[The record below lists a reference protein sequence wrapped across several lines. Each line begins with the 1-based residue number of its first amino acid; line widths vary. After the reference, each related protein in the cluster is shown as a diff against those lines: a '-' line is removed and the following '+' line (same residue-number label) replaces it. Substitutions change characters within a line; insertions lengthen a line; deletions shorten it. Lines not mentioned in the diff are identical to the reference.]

1 MNNIPPKPNDKRT
14 KRYKEWVAKYEQQP
28 KGLGDTVEKITKATG
43 IKAAVDGVFDAL
55 GKDCGCDKRKEVL
68 NKMFPSN
75 KPNCLT
81 QDEYYYLSDFYSAS
95 KTQITGQEQRRLLDI
110 YNRVF
115 NYNDKMTNCG
125 TCFAGKLSKLKSLF
139 DKYEQPNKE

>member
-14 KRYKEWVAKYEQQP
+14 KRYKEWVAKYEKQSE
-28 KGLGDTVEKITKATG
+28 GVGDTVEKITKATG

-55 GKDCGCDKRKEVL
+55 GKDCGCDKRKETL
-68 NKMFPSN
+68 NKMFPYN

-81 QDEYYYLSDFYSAS
+81 QEEHSYLTDFYSEPRNI
-95 KTQITGQEQRRLLDI
+95 ITSQQQRELLTI

-125 TCFAGKLSKLKSLF
+125 SCFAGKLNKLKSLF
-139 DKYEQPNKE
+139 DKYEQPN

>member
-1 MNNIPPKPNDKRT
+1 MNKIPPKPNDKRT
-14 KRYKEWVAKYEQQP
+14 KRYKEWVAKYEQQSD
-28 KGLGDTVEKITKATG
+28 GVGDTVEKITKATG

-55 GKDCGCDKRKEVL
+55 GKDCGCDKRKETL
-68 NKMFPSN
+68 NKMFPYN

-81 QDEYYYLSDFYSAS
+81 QQEHSYLTEFYSEPRNR
-95 KTQITGQEQRRLLDI
+95 ITGQQQRELLTI

-125 TCFAGKLSKLKSLF
+125 TCFAGKLNKLKSLF
-139 DKYEQPNKE
+139 DKYE

>member
-1 MNNIPPKPNDKRT
+1 MNKIPPKPNDKRT
-14 KRYKEWVAKYEQQP
+14 KRYKEWVAKYEQQSD
-28 KGLGDTVEKITKATG
+28 GVGDTVEKITKATG

-68 NKMFPSN
+68 NKMFPYN

-81 QDEYYYLSDFYSAS
+81 LDEHTYLTEFYSEPRNR
-95 KTQITGQEQRRLLDI
+95 ITGQQQRELLTI

-125 TCFAGKLSKLKSLF
+125 TCFAGKLNKLKSLF
-139 DKYEQPNKE
+139 DKYE